1 MKTHYVVHLFNS
13 KQETWTYTDDYY
25 RPVKFSTEKEAEEQI
40 KDIFS
45 WGADISSAKIIQVT
59 EDEVAYLDNTD
70 EIQNTHS

>member
-40 KDIFS
+40 KGSFS
-45 WGADISSAKIIQVT
+45 CGADVSSAKIIQVT
-59 EDEVAYLDNTD
+59 ENEVAHLDNTN
-70 EIQNTHS
+70 ERN